1 VAPENGHVS
10 FTKER
15 PTFELEGVTFQT
27 RAIDPSDWAE
37 TLEAA
42 ARGEREVSEAGN
54 VVIGVSAEGTEQ
66 LILLAIAEDQ
76 HAEWRELRGRKA
88 IDFGQLNSLRQWLW
102 EQMTERP
109 FSSGLESGPGPGNDE
124 ASSKDESPSPEAI
137 EVH

>member
-1 VAPENGHVS
+1 MSTNGEVS

-15 PTFELEGVTFQT
+15 KTFELEGITFRT
-27 RAIDPSDWAE
+27 RAVDPREWAE

-42 ARGEREVSEAGN
+42 ARGEREVLDTGG
-54 VVIGVSAEGTEQ
+54 VVIGISAEGTEQ
-66 LILLAIAEDQ
+66 LILLAIAEDD
-76 HAEWRELRGRKA
+76 HEGWRKLRGDKA
-88 IDFGQLNSLRQWLW
+88 IDFGQLNDIRTWIW

-109 FSSGLESGPGPGNDE
+109 FSSLSESGTGPGSDE